1 MIEFINRE
9 DELKTLNKWWAQ
21 KKAHLVIL
29 YGKRRTGKTELI
41 KRFIKDKPSVYFL
54 ADKVS
59 DKDNLKMLSRSA
71 GGFFGDKHI
80 ESQGIDN
87 WYVFFDYLK
96 TKNTRMVLVADEFP
110 YLAESNNAISSVFQ
124 KGWDEYLKDTNI
136 FLILSG
142 SSIGMME
149 KETLSYKAPLYGRR
163 SGQILLQGLRFK
175 NFRKFFP
182 AKRFDELLKIHTVTG
197 GIPAYILQFSRKP
210 SFESALKENIFN
222 IHSYLYNEVEFI
234 LKEELREPRTYF
246 SILKAIAFGKRKF
259 GEIVNE
265 TGLQK
270 NIIMKYLH
278 VLEDLHLIKKE
289 VPVTEETALRS
300 KKGLYFIS
308 EQFFIFWFN
317 YIFPF
322 KSELELER
330 YESVFSELNKSFNSL
345 VSLNYE
351 KVSREIITDNS
362 PKIFPFL
369 RIGRWWDN
377 SDEIDIVALNEKEK
391 SILFGEAK
399 WSNKPVGINIFK
411 DLKRK
416 SQKVNWSKEKRREHY
431 CLFSRSGY
439 TPEMLKSAKEEKV
452 ILFHKDRLLSS

>member
-1 MIEFINRE
+1 MKFVNRE
-9 DELKTLNKWWAQ
+9 EELKTLNRWWAK
-21 KKAHLVIL
+21 KKAQLVIL
-29 YGKRRTGKTELI
+29 YGKRRAGKTELI
-41 KRFIKDKPSVYFL
+41 KRFIKGKPSLYFL
-54 ADKVS
+54 SDKVS
-59 DKDNLKMLSRSA
+59 DKENLKMLSRSA
-71 GGFFGDKHI
+71 GGFFGDKYL
-80 ESQGIDN
+80 ESRGIDD
-87 WYVFFDYLK
+87 WYAFFDYLR
-96 TKNTRMVLVADEFP
+96 TKNKRMIVAIDEFP
-110 YLAESNNAISSVFQ
+110 YLAEANDAISSVFQ
-124 KGWDEYLKDTNI
+124 KGWDEYLKNTNI

-149 KETLSYKAPLYGRR
+149 RETLSYKAPLYGRR
-163 SGQILLQGLRFK
+163 NGQILLQSLRFK
-175 NFRKFFP
+175 DFRKFFP
-182 AKRFDELLKIHTVTG
+182 AKKFDDLIRIHTVTG
-197 GIPAYILQFSRKP
+197 GIPAYILQFAQKS
-210 SFESALKENIFN
+210 SFENALRENIFN
-222 IHSYLYNEVEFI
+222 THSYLYNEVEFI

-259 GEIVNE
+259 GEIVND

-289 VPVTEETALRS
+289 VPVTEEAALKS
-300 KKGLYFIS
+300 KRGIYFIN

-330 YESVFSELNKSFNSL
+330 IDSVFLELSKSFDLL
-345 VSLNYE
+345 VSMNYE
-351 KVSREIITDNS
+351 KVSREILMDVS

-377 SDEIDIVALNEKEK
+377 SDEIDIVALNEKEN

-399 WSNKPVGINIFK
+399 WSNKPIGINILK

-416 SQKVNWSKEKRREHY
+416 SQEVIWGKENRREYY
-431 CLFSRSGY
+431 CLFSKSGY
-439 TPEMLKSAKEEKV
+439 TPEMLKSARQEKV
-452 ILFHKDRLLSS
+452 FLFHKDRLLDQ